1 MHPQSIGSWK
11 FREYVHCIT
20 ANSRADSFNHC
31 NYFNYILSQ
40 PFHVFFLLFSTSSLF
55 YFHLYCD
62 KQLDTLSLQD
72 IKGEVNLGATPKSL
86 PMDTSV
92 YRQAI
97 LQTKSG
103 LGSPGIIFIP
113 IFMLLHQTSTFYGLD
128 MNSVN
133 FLSS

>member
-1 MHPQSIGSWK
+1 M
-11 FREYVHCIT
+11 
-20 ANSRADSFNHC
+20 
-31 NYFNYILSQ
+31 
-40 PFHVFFLLFSTSSLF
+40 FFLLFSTSSLF